1 MTPQQIADVFALLE
15 LELIRSLK
23 QALLAGKKER
33 AGWKLRRLQDVQA
46 YRRRNQQI
54 VADHLPQLEKQTA
67 ALLQEAYRAGVL
79 DTAEQ
84 HREQADPTYILE
96 GDFDGVDDRRLDA
109 LVQEVNENFRTV
121 ETAAL
126 RRVEDIYKK
135 IAYQAQIAQA
145 TGAVTMEQAVD
156 QAAKQFLERGIDCV
170 QYADGRRVNIAS
182 YAEMALR
189 TAATRSKCRGDAALR
204 RQLGVDTVLVSQ
216 YGACSETCLPWQG
229 RVYIDD
235 VWGDPVE
242 MGADGLAESR
252 NGHRYMLLSV
262 AVAEGL
268 FHPNCRHSLST
279 WYEGISKPPPVLD
292 AAAIRRTAALES
304 RQRELERKVRK
315 YKRLEAGALDPDN
328 ERKYRQKR
336 LAAQKQLRE
345 FIAANDDVLRRN
357 YWREKVR
364 DTPDGI
370 SLKSHYKK
378 LDPSSA
384 SPQNTQLTPDPK
396 STEIINRSIER
407 FAKDFPTVDEMLQ
420 YQRYIYDTSD
430 NPAITQLET
439 NKQGKLTF
447 GIAYNLNLWHN
458 VTAVQEQVRR
468 EAATGGHTKTGE
480 VASIAFHEFGHAT
493 MHTALLREI
502 GYNGVF
508 LGKQQERLYLAL
520 HKQLSCD
527 VYEIAYPDF
536 SGNYPE
542 LIEQIENDLSETAC
556 KEASEFIAECFAQYY
571 CGKPCKAAKRIVHY
585 FKRRLR

>member
-46 YRRRNQQI
+46 YRHRNQQI
-54 VADHLPQLEKQTA
+54 VADHLPQLEEQTA

-84 HREQADPTYILE
+84 HREQANPTYILE

-135 IAYQAQIAQA
+135 ITYQAQIAQT

-182 YAEMALR
+182 YAEMTLR

-235 VWGDPVE
+235 VWGDPAE
-242 MGADGLAESR
+242 MGVDGLAESR
-252 NGHRYMLLSV
+252 NGHRYMPLSV

-279 WYEGISKPPPVLD
+279 WYEGISKPPPMLD

-345 FIAANDDVLRRN
+345 FIAVNDDVLRRN
-357 YWREKVR
+357 YWREK
-364 DTPDGI
+364 TYG
-370 SLKSHYKK
+370 
-378 LDPSSA
+378 
-384 SPQNTQLTPDPK
+384 
-396 STEIINRSIER
+396 
-407 FAKDFPTVDEMLQ
+407 M
-420 YQRYIYDTSD
+420 
-430 NPAITQLET
+430 
-439 NKQGKLTF
+439 
-447 GIAYNLNLWHN
+447 
-458 VTAVQEQVRR
+458 
-468 EAATGGHTKTGE
+468 
-480 VASIAFHEFGHAT
+480 
-493 MHTALLREI
+493 
-502 GYNGVF
+502 
-508 LGKQQERLYLAL
+508 QQ
-520 HKQLSCD
+520 Q
-527 VYEIAYPDF
+527 P
-536 SGNYPE
+536 
-542 LIEQIENDLSETAC
+542 
-556 KEASEFIAECFAQYY
+556 
-571 CGKPCKAAKRIVHY
+571 
-585 FKRRLR
+585 KRRLTAAPKSATLTDEDVYALDQYKKSGVSYPLNYALRNNIELTEQEADLVRRIDTALDKLPEYTGTVYRSISAGSLDDIEVFEKEHRLLIPVHYLAYTSTSADAPYDSTMEYQFIIQSKHGKDMRRYNSLEQEVLFKRDTLFVVTKRVGNIIYMEEV

>member
-33 AGWKLRRLQDVQA
+33 AGWKLRRMQDVQA

-54 VADHLPQLEKQTA
+54 VADHLPQLEEQTA

-121 ETAAL
+121 EMAAL

-145 TGAVTMEQAVD
+145 TGAVTMEQAVN
-156 QAAKQFLERGIDCV
+156 QVAKQFLERGIDCV

-328 ERKYRQKR
+328 EQKYRQKR

-357 YWREKVR
+357 YWREKTYGMQQQPKRRKSTITV
-364 DTPDGI
+364 PDNH
-370 SLKSHYKK
+370 KAA
-378 LDPSSA
+378 A
-384 SPQNTQLTPDPK
+384 SPAAPFDIDAARQEYKNFLQSVPEK
-396 STEIINRSIER
+396 NR
-407 FAKDFPTVDEMLQ
+407 M
-420 YQRYIYDTSD
+420 Y
-430 NPAITQLET
+430 LEY
-439 NKQGKLTF
+439 F
-447 GIAYNLNLWHN
+447 
-458 VTAVQEQVRR
+458 
-468 EAATGGHTKTGE
+468 
-480 VASIAFHEFGHAT
+480 
-493 MHTALLREI
+493 
-502 GYNGVF
+502 
-508 LGKQQERLYLAL
+508 
-520 HKQLSCD
+520 
-527 VYEIAYPDF
+527 
-536 SGNYPE
+536 
-542 LIEQIENDLSETAC
+542 SETAEFRRNTDMKSAYAYSLRDDVVYYNDTRPAFRRYKFDKAITHELAHRADC
-556 KEASEFIAECFAQYY
+556 LLIHAEESDEFRKAIQEGAKSIATLPIKEVFKEILDDEDTMALQDVFSALYGGYHPDLSCGHSKKYYSKSHTKEREIFANMFTLETSNRRDLIEIIQKHFPSLY
-571 CGKPCKAAKRIVHY
+571 AAYLKLFEEVII
-585 FKRRLR
+585 